1 MSELEGSV
9 NYMWSNCLI
18 IMMKKL
24 SPREGEVCPSLPW
37 QGLHCTVSVCPSH
50 CYQTFKTASKTAT
63 WAVPGCLCPVATYR
77 QGLFNEKRKDG
88 RERTEG
94 GIKGRKAIDSQ
105 DAISPCLTYSPGASP
120 GSCLIRFSLSRFL
133 LLLSPWNTGSG
144 TRFSFSL
151 VLKRCSLHSGGPKP

>member
-37 QGLHCTVSVCPSH
+37 QGLHCTVSVCPSY

-77 QGLFNEKRKDG
+77 QGLFNEKREQRVGLRGAKLLIPRMPFPRASHIVLEHPRVAALYGFLFPDSFYCLA
-88 RERTEG
+88 RETLVVVPV
-94 GIKGRKAIDSQ
+94 SH
-105 DAISPCLTYSPGASP
+105 
-120 GSCLIRFSLSRFL
+120 FL
-133 LLLSPWNTGSG
+133 
-144 TRFSFSL
+144 
-151 VLKRCSLHSGGPKP
+151 